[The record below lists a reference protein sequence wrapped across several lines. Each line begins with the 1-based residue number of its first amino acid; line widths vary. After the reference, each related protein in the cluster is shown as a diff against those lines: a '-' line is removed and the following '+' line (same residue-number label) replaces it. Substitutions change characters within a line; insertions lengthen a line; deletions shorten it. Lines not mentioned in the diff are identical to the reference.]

1 MPRTSRSLNSGSIL
15 VEAAMV
21 TPLLFSLFIATI
33 QMGHMYGVMANLR
46 TASAVAA
53 RVAILGTAQST
64 SEVCDAARVALLA
77 SLDRTLL
84 TCQTAPSTLPAYGAA
99 PITVTLTYPVSILAP
114 GNGAFQGPTLNLTA
128 QTTMQ

>member
-1 MPRTSRSLNSGSIL
+1 
-15 VEAAMV
+15 MV

-64 SEVCDAARVALLA
+64 SEVCDAARA
-77 SLDRTLL
+77 SLL
-84 TCQTAPSTLPAYGAA
+84 TSLNSSQLSCQTSPAILPLNGTA